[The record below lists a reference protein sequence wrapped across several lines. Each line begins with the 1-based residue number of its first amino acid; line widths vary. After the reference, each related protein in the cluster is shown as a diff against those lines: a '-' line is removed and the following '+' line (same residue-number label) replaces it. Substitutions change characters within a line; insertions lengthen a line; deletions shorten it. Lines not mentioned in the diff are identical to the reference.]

1 MAATAAVS
9 LEWRTA
15 RGRVPL
21 DRPVVVGILN
31 VTPDSFW
38 DRGRHA
44 DVDAAVRHAG
54 RLLEEG
60 ADVLDVG
67 GESTR
72 PGAAPVDVRAE
83 SARVVPV
90 IEAVARRWPAAVL
103 AVDTVKAEVARA
115 ALGAGAA
122 IVNDV
127 SGLRLDE
134 ELAAVAAAHQAGII
148 LMHSRGDVAT
158 MARYDLAEYDGDCV
172 PVVAAEL
179 GQAISRAHTAGIPDE
194 AIVIDPG
201 LGFSKRTEHSLALL
215 AGLHRLLEPGLP
227 VLIGPSRKRFIG
239 DALGGAPAEDRLE
252 GTLAA
257 CVAGLLLGAR
267 LFRVHDVAA
276 ARRALDVAEAIRRA
290 GTG

>member
-1 MAATAAVS
+1 
-9 LEWRTA
+9 
-15 RGRVPL
+15 
-21 DRPVVVGILN
+21 
-31 VTPDSFW
+31 
-38 DRGRHA
+38 
-44 DVDAAVRHAG
+44 
-54 RLLEEG
+54 
-60 ADVLDVG
+60 
-67 GESTR
+67 
-72 PGAAPVDVRAE
+72 
-83 SARVVPV
+83 
-90 IEAVARRWPAAVL
+90 
-103 AVDTVKAEVARA
+103 
-115 ALGAGAA
+115 
-122 IVNDV
+122 
-127 SGLRLDE
+127 
-134 ELAAVAAAHQAGII
+134 
-148 LMHSRGDVAT
+148 
-158 MARYDLAEYDGDCV
+158 
-172 PVVAAEL
+172 AEL